1 MPTPDHQ
8 PSQRRSASGTLR
20 FLCLSGALI
29 SVAWG
34 GLRLYEAHLAGN
46 DAAMHLAPTANAELT
61 AIHTELRHSLDDG
74 ALGLGIAGVLSL
86 VAILIGM
93 STIRQQQR
101 RLSNNVEEGL
111 GEVVGTLREDA
122 QHMSVLSEQFATAA
136 RRVAAGAASQSSS
149 LQQISATMD
158 EMSSTARTSADSAR
172 KAEETARNTDH
183 GADQGA
189 NAVRRL
195 AIVMLDIKAAAEESS
210 AVVLTMN
217 EIAFQTKILA
227 VNAAIE
233 AARAGHADSGFATV
247 ADEIR
252 RLAQQSVDAARRTA
266 ALLRESQSKTEA
278 GAAAVQETSKAIQG
292 IAASAKESA
301 QLATMVATAANDQ
314 ARGVAQVND
323 ALLHLERSVQSSASD
338 AEETLA
344 TSGNLAERA
353 QQIELLLN
361 RVGKHK

>member
-1 MPTPDHQ
+1 VVPTRASLPMPTPDHQ

-278 GAAAVQETSKAIQG
+278 GAAAVQET
-292 IAASAKESA
+292 KESA